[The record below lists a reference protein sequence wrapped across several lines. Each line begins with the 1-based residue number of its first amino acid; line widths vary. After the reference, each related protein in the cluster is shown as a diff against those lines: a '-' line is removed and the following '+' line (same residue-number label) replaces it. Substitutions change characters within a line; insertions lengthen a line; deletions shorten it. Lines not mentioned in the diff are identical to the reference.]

1 MTLDIYLRTKIRS
14 KTGRAWVATA
24 TVGNRLYHVVSWE
37 GASNKLAAKLRAEG
51 VPDQPIKIHNP
62 SGTDF
67 MSYPSLYDW
76 ADFDFQKL
84 VRDHVASIVHREQNS
99 R

>member
-1 MTLDIYLRTKIRS
+1 MLDIYLRTRIRS
-14 KTGRAWVATA
+14 KTGRAWIATA
-24 TVGNRLYHVVSWE
+24 TVGNRFHQVVAWE

-67 MSYPSLYDW
+67 MSYPSLHGW

-84 VRDHVASIVHREQNS
+84 LRDHAVSVTNS
-99 R
+99 S